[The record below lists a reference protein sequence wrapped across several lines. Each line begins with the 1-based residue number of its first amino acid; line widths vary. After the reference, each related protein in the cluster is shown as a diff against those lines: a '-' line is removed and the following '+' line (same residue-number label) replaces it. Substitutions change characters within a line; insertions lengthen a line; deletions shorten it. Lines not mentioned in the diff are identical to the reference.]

1 MQLDVLQLFIGSKRE
16 LETATGKLK
25 ALLGP
30 KGILWITYPEGKSWV
45 RAGMNRDII
54 REHAQTV
61 ELHTVALVSVDE
73 T

>member
-1 MQLDVLQLFIGSKRE
+1 MA
-16 LETATGKLK
+16 TAKLK

-30 KGILWITYPEGKSWV
+30 KGILWIPYPEGKSGV
-45 RAGMNRDII
+45 KAGMNRDII

-61 ELHTVALVSVDE
+61 GLRTVALVSVDE